1 LADTQRAGAD
11 SPAPARTVELLYIDD
26 CPNYEKLL
34 PHLRQLLC
42 AAGAPDEVA
51 LRRIPDD
58 EAAQRERFLGSPTVR
73 VAGQDVDPGA
83 EQRDDYG
90 MKCRLYATDDG
101 LCGTPPDAWIFNA
114 LASSGSPTD

>member
-11 SPAPARTVELLYIDD
+11 STAPARTVELLYIDD

-34 PHLRQLLC
+34 PHLRQLLR

-73 VAGQDVDPGA
+73 VAGHDVDPGA

-90 MKCRLYATDDG
+90 MKCRLYATEHG
-101 LCGTPPDAWIFNA
+101 LRGTPPDA
-114 LASSGSPTD
+114 